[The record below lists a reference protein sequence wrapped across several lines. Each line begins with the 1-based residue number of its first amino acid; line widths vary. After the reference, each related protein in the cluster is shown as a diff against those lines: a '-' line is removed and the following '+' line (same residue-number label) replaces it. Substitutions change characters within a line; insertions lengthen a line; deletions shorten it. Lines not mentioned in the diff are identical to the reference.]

1 MEGRKVV
8 VAALQFACTDDVS
21 TNIDTA
27 ERLVRTAHKKGANII
42 LIQELFEGYY
52 FCQAQ
57 REDFFQRA
65 KPYKGHPTIL
75 RMQNLAKELG
85 VVIPV
90 SFFEEANNA
99 HYNSIAII
107 DADGADLGLYRKSHI
122 PDGPGYQEKFY
133 FNPGDTGF
141 KVFQTKFA
149 KIGVG
154 IFLTAICWDQWF
166 PEAARAMAL
175 QGAEILFYPTAI
187 GTEPQDDGLDSR
199 EHWKRVM
206 QGHAGANLVPL
217 VASNRIGKEVI
228 QTGHGDSEITFY
240 GNSFIAGPT
249 GEIVASADD
258 KTETVITAEFD
269 LDKTK
274 SKRHSWGIFRDRRP
288 ELYKV
293 LLTLD
298 GTGTSVSQ

>member
-1 MEGRKVV
+1 MAAARRQVTV
-8 VAALQFACTDDVS
+8 SALQFACTDDVS
-21 TNIDTA
+21 TNVATA
-27 ERLVRTAHKKGANII
+27 ERLVRSAHAKGANII

-57 REDFFQRA
+57 REDFIQRA

-75 RMQNLAKELG
+75 RMQQLAKELN

-107 DADGADLGLYRKSHI
+107 DADGSDLGLYRKSHI

-149 KIGVG
+149 KIGV
-154 IFLTAICWDQWF
+154 AICWDQWF
-166 PEAARAMAL
+166 PEAARALVL

-187 GTEPQDDGLDSR
+187 GSEPQDDGLDSR
-199 EHWKRVM
+199 DHWKRVM

-217 VASNRIGKEVI
+217 VASNRIGTEI
-228 QTGHGDSEITFY
+228 IETEHGKSKITFY

-249 GEIVASADD
+249 GEIVAAAND
-258 KTETVITAEFD
+258 KDEDVLVAEFD
-269 LDKTK
+269 LDNIK
-274 SKRHSWGIFRDRRP
+274 SKRHAWGVFRDRRP

-298 GTGTSVSQ
+298 GTNPIL